1 MKTGAS
7 LKNRQGGA
15 VAVMVGISM
24 VMLIGFLALVIDLGH
39 LYLAKTGLQN
49 AADAAALSG
58 AKQLDGTADGI
69 CCDDGTA
76 GTKLSA
82 VYMAVTTGGS
92 NSFFGNLGQEQVNLG
107 GAKDSSNPNIRFSR
121 DPNGSEGTAG
131 NWGLSIADAKS
142 NPGGIYFVRVD
153 TGSKSLSTWFAVI
166 WNILNTNT
174 KAVAV
179 AGRGETPIA
188 PIGVCA
194 IDNINETQY
203 ISEDGTS
210 WPKYLVEWGFR
221 RGTSYGFGTINTV
234 VGAPSG
240 FASGAA
246 LYLHPTAT
254 SGDECSPIDVVPFLC
269 RGTSAIN
276 GNKGSIVYENTGLNT
291 GKAISALNTRFNVYD
306 SSITGGGGMSLAEL
320 QASCPPDI
328 DITKYTPGAAAGW
341 MSVAPFDQNVSAG
354 SNAADK
360 NKNLAAWQAG
370 MNVISFDDIKVRA
383 EKDGGCVDK
392 PGDPPDCNNNY
403 GVLWSNSRPLKKM
416 TSDTDTPVPAVPTDW
431 TNLYREGPMHPAG
444 TWVPQYSGNQRRIIN
459 VVIVDCYAPIGVG
472 CQGVTVLGIGEFFLQ
487 TTAINNNIYG
497 EFSRLLPQPLPPAKI
512 RLYR

>member
-15 VAVMVGISM
+15 VAIMVGFSIFL
-24 VMLIGFLALVIDLGH
+24 LIGMAALVVDLGH
-39 LYLAKTGLQN
+39 LYLARTGLQN

-58 AKQLDGTADGI
+58 AKQLDGTAEGI
-69 CCDDGTA
+69 CCEDGTA

-82 VYMAVTTGGS
+82 VYMAVTTGES

-107 GAKDSSNPNIRFSR
+107 ATDSSNPNIRFSR
-121 DPNGSEGTAG
+121 DPKGSEGTGG
-131 NWGLSIADAKS
+131 NWGLSIAQAMA
-142 NPGGIYFVRVD
+142 NPGGIYFIRVD
-153 TGSKSLSTWFAVI
+153 TGSQSLSTWFAAI
-166 WNILNTNT
+166 WNILNTST

-194 IDNINETQY
+194 IDNVNEAQY
-203 ISEDGTS
+203 ISEDGN

-221 RGTSYGFGTINTV
+221 RGTSYGFGSVNTV

-306 SSITGGGGMSLAEL
+306 SSITGGSMSLAEL
-320 QASCPPDI
+320 QASCPPDS
-328 DITKYTPGAAAGW
+328 DITKYTPSVAAGW
-341 MSVAPFDQNVSAG
+341 MTFTPFDQSVGAG

-360 NKNLAAWQAG
+360 DKNLAAWLAQTVDVKTFG
-370 MNVISFDDIKVRA
+370 FDQIKVRA

-392 PGDPPDCNNNY
+392 PGDPSDCSNNY
-403 GVLWSNSRPLKKM
+403 GVLWTNSRPLKEV
-416 TSDTDTPVPAVPTDW
+416 TEGATPEDAQPSDWDA
-431 TNLYREGPMHPAG
+431 LYKEGPDHVG
-444 TWVPQYSGNQRRIIN
+444 STWVRPYSGNQRRIIN
-459 VVIVDCYAPIGVG
+459 VVILNCYAPIGVG
-472 CQGVTVLGIGEFFLQ
+472 CQGVTVLGVGEFFLP
-487 TTAINNNIYG
+487 TVAVNNNIFG